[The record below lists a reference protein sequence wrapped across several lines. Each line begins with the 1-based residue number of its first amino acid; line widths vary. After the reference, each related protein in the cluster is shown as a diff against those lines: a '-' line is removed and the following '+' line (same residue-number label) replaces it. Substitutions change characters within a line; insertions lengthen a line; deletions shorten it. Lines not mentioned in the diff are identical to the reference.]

1 MPETNAFA
9 IVSTLEIGE
18 GIRHKHFKEINW
30 LPITDRVDQFI
41 AVSAYKFSKGLA
53 PKSRILYN
61 MPTARESFFDD
72 SLICSF
78 RKLSVEN

>member
-1 MPETNAFA
+1 MHSLLP
-9 IVSTLEIGE
+9 LPWK

-53 PKSRILYN
+53 PKY
-61 MPTARESFFDD
+61 MDD
-72 SLICSF
+72 VF
-78 RKLSVEN
+78 K